1 MRHRTFCVTLLCLSA
16 GWSTAAAEDMQVS
29 SRLHVL
35 LSKDQLK
42 TILPLDSHA
51 LIEPSSIERLLDE
64 LDGHPPDWQT
74 IYGHGH
80 HDPGHD
86 DRLFALNRERD
97 AQREGKPAL
106 SWLVTFAWSGRLGPY
121 HPEDRGFPVAVGPNF
136 TPTRWGIVRFKPEET
151 PGNLTVTADEP
162 QREALAR
169 EIAEQGPIDIIVL
182 MTGRLISQESLVYD
196 FSHEE
201 EGRGL
206 IMPFVRVE
214 SVQFVRL
221 NDN

>member
-1 MRHRTFCVTLLCLSA
+1 MLPRGFCVVSLCLLA
-16 GWSTAAAEDMQVS
+16 WWSEAAAQDMQVNG
-29 SRLHVL
+29 RLHVL
-35 LSKDQLK
+35 SEKQLP
-42 TILPLDSHA
+42 TILPPDSHL
-51 LIEPSSIERLLDE
+51 LIDPSSIEELLDA

-97 AQREGKPAL
+97 AQREGKSAL
-106 SWLVTFAWSGRLGPY
+106 SWVITFAWSGQIGPH
-121 HPEDRGFPVAVGPNF
+121 HPEAGGFPVAVGPNF
-136 TPTRWGIVRFKPEET
+136 TPTRWGIVRFKPEEA
-151 PGNLTVTADEP
+151 PGNLTVTVDGP
-162 QREALAR
+162 QRDRLAR
-169 EIAEQGPIDIIVL
+169 DIAEKGHVDVVVL

-214 SVQFVRL
+214 LVQFVRL
-221 NDN
+221 SAG